1 MNQSLFHVT
10 AMFLVMATVSPA
22 LAQDSVVEVQT
33 WRGDTVQIS
42 QPTVEVT
49 YTIIPTPVVD
59 QAGVAQQ
66 GQIAPGGANQNAVP
80 VGSGPVPTIIGSL
93 RSLST
98 VFARGPEPLRAQR
111 PQPTLTLVRNG
122 AEISIPFDRLTSLV
136 VQRHNVPESPLPP
149 YVAAAHVRYSA
160 IAVLSDGSTVEADYV
175 NFGTAVLRGMGRH
188 GRVEIPLED
197 VRILTITR

>member
-1 MNQSLFHVT
+1 MRCRVPASEEDQRMNQLLFHVA
-10 AMFLVMATVSPA
+10 AMFLLVVSAASPA

-33 WRGDTVQIS
+33 WRGDTLRIS
-42 QPTVEVT
+42 QPSVEVT

-59 QAGVAQQ
+59 QSSVAQQ
-66 GQIAPGGANQNAVP
+66 GQIVPGGANQTSAVP

-111 PQPTLTLVRNG
+111 PQPTLTLVRDG

-136 VQRHNVPESPLPP
+136 VQRHNVRESPLPP

-175 NFGTAVLRGMGRH
+175 N
-188 GRVEIPLED
+188 
-197 VRILTITR
+197 